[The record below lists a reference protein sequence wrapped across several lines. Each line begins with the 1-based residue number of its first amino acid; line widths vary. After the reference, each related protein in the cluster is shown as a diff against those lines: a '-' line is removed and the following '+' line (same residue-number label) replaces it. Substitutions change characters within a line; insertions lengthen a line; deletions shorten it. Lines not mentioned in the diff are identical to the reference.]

1 MAGPRRSVLVCEFM
15 DAAAVERLRAVH
27 EVDYRPELVDQPA
40 ALAQAAASCDA
51 LIVRN
56 RTQVRGAL
64 LEALARCR
72 VVGRLGVG
80 LDNIDVAACEAR
92 GIAVIPATGANALS
106 VAEYVITATLLLL
119 RGAYASTAQVAA
131 GAWPRAALGQG
142 RETSGK
148 TLGIIGFGSIGR
160 LVASL
165 ARSLGMKVIGY
176 DALLPADDPAW
187 REAGVAATGMEEL
200 VALADVV
207 TLHVPLVE
215 ATRGLFGA
223 DRIAA
228 MKQGA
233 VLINTSRGQVVDA
246 AAVAAALRSG
256 HLGGAAL
263 DVFDAEP
270 LPVSPQ
276 LQDCPNLLLTPHI
289 SGVSAESNERVS
301 ALIADRVIECFEKDR
316 A

>member
-1 MAGPRRSVLVCEFM
+1 MPAPRRTLLICEFM
-15 DAAAVERLRAVH
+15 DAAAVDRLRASH

-40 ALAQAAASCDA
+40 LLAQAAASCDA

-56 RTQVRGAL
+56 RTQVRGEL
-64 LEALARCR
+64 LASLERCR

-106 VAEYVITATLLLL
+106 VAEYVVATTMLLL
-119 RGAYASTAQVAA
+119 RGAYGSTAQVAA
-131 GAWPRAALGQG
+131 GVWPRAALGQG

-160 LVASL
+160 MVTGL
-165 ARSLGMKVIGY
+165 AQSLGMKVIGY
-176 DALLPADDPAW
+176 DALLPAGGPVW
-187 REAGVAATGMEEL
+187 REAGVASMNLDEL
-200 VALADVV
+200 VAQADVV

-228 MKQGA
+228 MKPGGI
-233 VLINTSRGQVVDA
+233 LINTSRGQVVDA

-301 ALIADRVIECFEKDR
+301 ALIADRVIEYFAKDG